1 MSIAVWVALVAVAL
15 GGASTA
21 TQAPIN
27 ARLATYVG
35 DPVATAAI
43 SFLVGFLVL
52 SVLALVRGGLPD
64 WGELSQAPWWAW
76 AGGALGA
83 FYVWAALWS
92 IGTLGAVTLVA
103 AMIFGQ
109 LAAALVLD
117 ATGAFGLPLREIS
130 WTRVLAV
137 AFVAA
142 GLILSRL

>member
-1 MSIAVWVALVAVAL
+1 MMQTVMESCPFRGAMSFVV
-15 GGASTA
+15 
-21 TQAPIN
+21 
-27 ARLATYVG
+27 
-35 DPVATAAI
+35 
-43 SFLVGFLVL
+43 
-52 SVLALVRGGLPD
+52 
-64 WGELSQAPWWAW
+64 
-76 AGGALGA
+76 GGALGA

-109 LAAALVLD
+109 LAAAFVLD